1 MPTIRANPTGRAL
14 PQPTLEEIAA
24 LVGGDDATV
33 HTAILATGASLAE
46 IEQAMIMAAGAGE
59 ALGEAPHP
67 LEGRVAA
74 VYEILTADEADE
86 EG

>member
-1 MPTIRANPTGRAL
+1 MPTIRANPPGRAV
-14 PQPTLEEIAA
+14 PRPTLQEIAA
-24 LVGGDDATV
+24 LVGGDDATL
-33 HTAILATGASLAE
+33 HTAILATDASLAE
-46 IEQAMIMAAGAGE
+46 IEQAMIVAAGAGE

-74 VYEILTADEADE
+74 VYEILTADEADD